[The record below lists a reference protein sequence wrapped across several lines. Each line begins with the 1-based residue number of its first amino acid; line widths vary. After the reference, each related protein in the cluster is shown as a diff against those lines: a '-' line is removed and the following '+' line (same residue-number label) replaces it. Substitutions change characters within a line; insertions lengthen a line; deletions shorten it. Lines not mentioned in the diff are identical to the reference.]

1 MILND
6 IFSGIVTS
14 AHGRHYMVLTNEQHL
29 NLICTRPSKKID
41 VVCGDLVNG
50 VIVSENQGIIKKI
63 HARSSFL
70 FREDLHRQ
78 KAIAANVDRIL
89 VVISPNPPFNDQL
102 LAHCLV
108 SIEANKIQPIIICNK
123 KKSLP
128 QAPESLNKTLE
139 YYESLDYP
147 IVYTEATEGDLGQ
160 LPDLIQDHNCLLL
173 GQSGMGKSTITNQLI
188 PGASARTK
196 EISTALQSG
205 KHTTTSSQLYFLPQ
219 GGTLID
225 SPGLQTFGLHHL
237 SENQITRQ
245 FREFK
250 NLVNHC
256 RYRNC
261 SHTVEAGCQLKEAS
275 LNHPYM
281 ERRLE
286 ILVQLCRQQRQA
298 LLSFVK
304 TKT

>member
-1 MILND
+1 MNLNNN
-6 IFSGIVTS
+6 FSGVVTS
-14 AHGRHYMVLTNEQHL
+14 AHGRHYMVLTHEHHL

-50 VIVSENQGIIKKI
+50 VIVSENQGVIKKI
-63 HARSSFL
+63 QTRSSFL

-78 KAIAANVDRIL
+78 KAIAANVNKIL
-89 VVISPNPPFNDQL
+89 IVISPNPPFNDQL

-123 KKSLP
+123 KNSLLL
-128 QAPESLNKTLE
+128 ATESLNKTLK
-139 YYESLDYP
+139 YYESLDYTV
-147 IVYTEATEGDLGQ
+147 IYTEAIEGDLGQ
-160 LPDLIQDHNCLLL
+160 LPELIQGHNCLLL
-173 GQSGMGKSTITNQLI
+173 GQSGMGKSTLTNQLI
-188 PGASARTK
+188 PGASARTN
-196 EISTALQSG
+196 EISIALQAG

-219 GGTLID
+219 GGTIID

-237 SENQITRQ
+237 SEDQITRQ

-250 NLVNHC
+250 NLLNHC

-261 SHTVEAGCQLKEAS
+261 THTAEAGCQLKEAC
-275 LNHPYM
+275 LNQPLM

-286 ILVQLCRQQRQA
+286 ILIQLCRQQRQA
-298 LLSFVK
+298 LLAFTR

>member
-1 MILND
+1 MNSNSN
-6 IFSGIVTS
+6 FSGVVTS
-14 AHGRHYMVLTNEQHL
+14 AHGRHYMVLTNDDHL
-29 NLICTRPSKKID
+29 MLICTRPSKKID

-50 VIVSENQGIIKKI
+50 VIVSENQGVIKKI
-63 HARSSFL
+63 QARSSFL

-78 KAIAANVDRIL
+78 KAIAANVDTVLI
-89 VVISPNPPFNDQL
+89 VISPNPPFNDQL

-108 SIEANKIQPIIICNK
+108 SIEANKIQPLIICNK

-128 QAPESLNKTLE
+128 HATESLNKTLK
-139 YYESLDYP
+139 YYESLDYHV
-147 IVYTEATEGDLGQ
+147 IYTEALEGDLGQ
-160 LPDLIQDHNCLLL
+160 LPDLIQGHNCLLI
-173 GQSGMGKSTITNQLI
+173 GQSGMGKSTLTNQLI
-188 PGASARTK
+188 PGATARTN
-196 EISTALQSG
+196 EISESLQSG
-205 KHTTTSSQLYFLPQ
+205 KHTTTASQLYFLPQ

-237 SENQITRQ
+237 SENQITHQ

-250 NLVNHC
+250 NLVNRC

-261 SHTVEAGCQLKEAS
+261 SHIIEAGCQLKEAS
-275 LNHPYM
+275 LNHPCM

-298 LLSFVK
+298 LLAFTR